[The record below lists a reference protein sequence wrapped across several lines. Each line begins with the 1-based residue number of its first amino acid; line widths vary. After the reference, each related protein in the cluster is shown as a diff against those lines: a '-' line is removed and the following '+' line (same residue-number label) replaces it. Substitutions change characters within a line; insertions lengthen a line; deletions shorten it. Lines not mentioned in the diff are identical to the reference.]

1 MKGLL
6 QTTRTET
13 EGKPSLCQKYV
24 PHNVIRKDIVE
35 MEQEEK
41 KIELE

>member
-1 MKGLL
+1 M
-6 QTTRTET
+6 T

-35 MEQEEK
+35 MEQEENQKK